1 VGVTAQ
7 GYSYT
12 DLPTKLAALRQ
23 KLLPPGLTFAP
34 GTPESELTYR
44 LAEAIDDQALEVR
57 DLAAL
62 LAPSQRVG
70 IWLDDAAAMVGIA
83 RGTGTRSS
91 VVLTVTGA
99 PSTFVLAGAIVV
111 TNADGIAFTSQND
124 VTLSLGGAGFVTAT
138 AAQVGPISAPATTL
152 LKTTGLPA
160 GVTQVTNASDA
171 VLGLAAD
178 TDSSLWTAMRD
189 RIAYAGATTYDAL
202 WLALYGSGSLAGC
215 SDVRIF
221 WNDTG
226 VADVDGRPA
235 GSIEVVTI
243 GGNADVIAQAI
254 WAHSCGL
261 ERVSNGQ
268 TATTTVT
275 DAAGE
280 THDIIHSYASE
291 VVISINITVLT
302 GSGWPK
308 TAAVGIAAV
317 KAAIVAYFLTLRIGG
332 VIRDLYVKR
341 EVAEVAGVVGV
352 TVLTIDADGAGFVPG
367 DYTPRSWQIC
377 RVIASRINVTVT

>member
-1 VGVTAQ
+1 MGVTAQ

-124 VTLSLGGAGFVTAT
+124 VTLSLGGAGFVTAFLH
-138 AAQVGPISAPATTL
+138 AALPTHWLPFTLVGRAQ
-152 LKTTGLPA
+152 GWR
-160 GVTQVTNASDA
+160 ASPC
-171 VLGLAAD
+171 L
-178 TDSSLWTAMRD
+178 
-189 RIAYAGATTYDAL
+189 
-202 WLALYGSGSLAGC
+202 C
-215 SDVRIF
+215 
-221 WNDTG
+221 
-226 VADVDGRPA
+226 PA
-235 GSIEVVTI
+235 GS
-243 GGNADVIAQAI
+243 
-254 WAHSCGL
+254 
-261 ERVSNGQ
+261 
-268 TATTTVT
+268 TAPQRK
-275 DAAGE
+275 
-280 THDIIHSYASE
+280 
-291 VVISINITVLT
+291 N
-302 GSGWPK
+302 
-308 TAAVGIAAV
+308 
-317 KAAIVAYFLTLRIGG
+317 
-332 VIRDLYVKR
+332 
-341 EVAEVAGVVGV
+341 
-352 TVLTIDADGAGFVPG
+352 
-367 DYTPRSWQIC
+367 PR
-377 RVIASRINVTVT
+377 RPRP